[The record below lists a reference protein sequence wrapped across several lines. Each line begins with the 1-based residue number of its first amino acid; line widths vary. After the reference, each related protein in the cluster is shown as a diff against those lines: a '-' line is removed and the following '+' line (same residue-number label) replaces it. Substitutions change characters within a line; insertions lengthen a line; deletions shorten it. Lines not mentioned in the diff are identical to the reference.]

1 MANVDFEASCDLVG
15 NIIYCSINTDIEN
28 SEYAFYIIL
37 DGERKATFWYTTR
50 PKIEYNCGNEI
61 FSTYEIV
68 FFVRSNN
75 NDIIT
80 KSITKRSNWSICNG
94 ILQAVKNLVNE
105 NSIIVEFGS
114 GIGSK
119 LLSEFCTVYSI
130 EHDEK
135 FLNLHED
142 VNYIY
147 APLVEIKPLLD
158 FNETQ
163 WYDIDIIKRN
173 LPSNIDLVLVDGPP
187 EKYGRSGILNHLD
200 MFGKN
205 TIWIVDDVLRQKDQT
220 LANYIALKFG
230 FIQYRFWNFS
240 IITNPNYQIKNLD
253 KINEAALNEYEEK
266 SEVYISNFYPSI

>member
-1 MANVDFEASCDLVG
+1 MVG
-15 NIIYCSINTDIEN
+15 KTIYCSIETDIEN
-28 SEYAFYIIL
+28 AEFAFYVIL
-37 DGERKATFWYTTR
+37 DGERKATFWYTDR
-50 PKIEYNCGNEI
+50 PNVEYICGDEVINEYEVVFFI
-61 FSTYEIV
+61 RYGDEEIV
-68 FFVRSNN
+68 S
-75 NDIIT
+75 
-80 KSITKRSNWSICNG
+80 KSINKKTNWSICDG
-94 ILQAVKNLVNE
+94 VIEAVRNLVTND
-105 NSIIVEFGS
+105 STIVELGS
-114 GIGSK
+114 GLGSK
-119 LLSEFCTVYSI
+119 SLAEICTVYSI
-130 EHDEK
+130 EHDER

-205 TIWIVDDVLRQKDQT
+205 TIWVVDDVLRQKDQT